1 MKIKL
6 KLKKEVKEILI
17 LGVIATIAILLVAAI
32 TKSSKEAYEECL
44 IKNNNDVNFC
54 HELIAV

>member
-1 MKIKL
+1 MKRY

-17 LGVIATIAILLVAAI
+17 FGVIAATLIIMVAGVN
-32 TKSSKEAYEECL
+32 KSSKEAYEECL
-44 IKNNNDVNFC
+44 INNNNDVNFC

>member
-1 MKIKL
+1 MKRY

-17 LGVIATIAILLVAAI
+17 FGVIATIAILLVAAVN
-32 TKSSKEAYEECL
+32 KSSKEEYEECL
-44 IKNNNDVNFC
+44 INNNNDVNFC

>member
-1 MKIKL
+1 MKRY
-6 KLKKEVKEILI
+6 KLKKEVKEIL
-17 LGVIATIAILLVAAI
+17 LFGVIAAALILMVAIF

-44 IKNNNDVNFC
+44 IKNNNDINFC

>member
-1 MKIKL
+1 M
-6 KLKKEVKEILI
+6 KLKKEVKEIL
-17 LGVIATIAILLVAAI
+17 LFGVIAAALILMVAIF

-54 HELIAV
+54 HRLIES